1 MKRTID
7 EYEFVQA
14 FDDYMRSSNFS
25 RAGRFALYE
34 FLTDLEEEC
43 GVEFNL
49 DVISL
54 CGEFS
59 EYENLQH
66 FRANYGNDYQS
77 MDDVM
82 DMTQVITGYDGE
94 RFIAEVF

>member
-7 EYEFVQA
+7 EYEFVKA
-14 FDDYMRSSNFS
+14 FDDYGRGNNFS
-25 RAGRFALYE
+25 RSGRFALYE
-34 FLTDLEEEC
+34 YMTGLEEEC
-43 GVEFNL
+43 GVEFDL
-49 DVISL
+49 DVITL
-54 CGEFS
+54 CCEFS

>member
-1 MKRTID
+1 MKTTVN
-7 EYEFVQA
+7 EYEFVKA
-14 FDDYMRSSNFS
+14 FDDFGRGGNFS
-25 RAGRFALYE
+25 RLGRFALYE
-34 FLTDLEEEC
+34 YMTDLEEEC

-49 DVISL
+49 DVISV
-54 CGEFS
+54 CCEFS

-77 MDDVM
+77 MDDVR
-82 DMTQVITGYDGE
+82 DMTHVITGYDGE